1 MFRLQQQ
8 GWDQGVMDLLSKWQG
23 WTDTVE
29 RSEAVHFEEESVLMA
44 QLISHQ
50 QQMTEVNDIVSQHP
64 RISADSFLPLTIL
77 SLLLFLFPSLC
88 PYHSL
93 PRFSHSLLPLTVCLC
108 LGA

>member
-50 QQMTEVNDIVSQHP
+50 QQMTEVHDLVSHSIHASLQTVFYL
-64 RISADSFLPLTIL
+64 SQSCLFCSFS
-77 SLLLFLFPSLC
+77 SLLSALITHFHGLV
-88 PYHSL
+88 
-93 PRFSHSLLPLTVCLC
+93 TVCCHL
-108 LGA
+108 LSVSV